1 MLTASNPVPL
11 EGETLCLKL
20 VPDTVEGKVTYHNQL
35 MQACGLSLRELAAA
49 MEAAEVLQLQVRYPQ
64 HLHPSFLLF
73 WGLPCLS
80 RMRVNL
86 KVPPSVEL
94 YLYPVFS
101 RMIFHALKQRIFN
114 SGRSWCE
121 TYLKHALGI
130 CLQASTIKI
139 NGPLDNL
146 QYKK

>member
-11 EGETLCLKL
+11 EGESLCLKL
-20 VPDTVEGKVTYHNQL
+20 VPDTAEGKVTYHNQL

-64 HLHPSFLLF
+64 HLHSSFLLF
-73 WGLPCLS
+73 SGMLFFS
-80 RMRVNL
+80 RMRV

-94 YLYPVFS
+94 YLYPGFS
-101 RMIFHALKQRIFN
+101 RMIFNALKQRIYN

-130 CLQASTIKI
+130 CFLASTIEI
-139 NGPLDNL
+139 NGPIDNL

>member
-1 MLTASNPVPL
+1 ML
-11 EGETLCLKL
+11 ETCSRL
-20 VPDTVEGKVTYHNQL
+20 PDTVEGKVTYHNQL
-35 MQACGLSLRELAAA
+35 MQACGLSLRELSAA

-94 YLYPVFS
+94 YLYPGFS
-101 RMIFHALKQRIFN
+101 RMIFHALKQRVFN
-114 SGRSWCE
+114 PGRSWCE

-130 CLQASTIKI
+130 CLQASTIEI
-139 NGPLDNL
+139 NGPIDNL